1 MAKKRWMTSVL
12 KAAAE
17 TRVALPWERARRS
30 ELVARR
36 RLESAKAKFA
46 GA

>member
-1 MAKKRWMTSVL
+1 MAKKRWMLSVL

-17 TRVALPWERARRS
+17 TQVTLPWERSARTAHLS
-30 ELVARR
+30 RR
-36 RLESAKAKFA
+36 RAQSAKAKRA